1 MFYHHFI
8 SSSCLRTGFLLN
20 SFQTLLSSS
29 RTHLHIAVVQDT
41 THNSCIINCWVLKI
55 IQIHGLIFNS
65 TTMILFTL
73 PYPLFIFCHRFSSIL
88 YVKRIIHGGFYI
100 IWSLRLIFCQL
111 YWACEFSSSWYISLC
126 LVPGTLTEAGDSW
139 ACVVS
144 FYFK

>member
-1 MFYHHFI
+1 M
-8 SSSCLRTGFLLN
+8 LTNL
-20 SFQTLLSSS
+20 FQTLLSWS
-29 RTHLHIAVVQDT
+29 RTHLHIAVVHDT
-41 THNSCIINCWVLKI
+41 AYDICTISCGVLKI
-55 IQIHGLIFNS
+55 IQIRGQEFNS
-65 TTMILFTL
+65 SIMISFTL
-73 PYPLFIFCHRFSSIL
+73 PYPLFIFCSCFRSIL

-100 IWSLRLIFCQL
+100 IWSLRLIFCQF